1 MSKRLLFLACVA
13 LAACKNEAAV
23 DPGQSVTTVSL
34 SVSAEFVVV
43 GDSVLFTAR
52 VVDGNGQTV
61 SGASLQWSS
70 SNAAVATVS
79 SSGWVKGV
87 TAGEATITARSGTA
101 SASALFIVDPNPCSA
116 PTAFTVGEVRRL
128 RGATAFGCATLAAV
142 ATQQDFLYVVGNAKP
157 VQDDT
162 VTYTFSLSSI
172 AANAQ
177 PMASSLRLQD
187 PRDILAFQAMQQVD
201 AVENRLR
208 AYERKVTSDALP
220 RTQGRRTSLNG
231 AGAGLSVQAAAQVAA
246 PGDTVTIRVPNLN
259 TGKNICSDFIAIRAV
274 VRTVSA
280 RATIM
285 EDIAS
290 PTGKLTTTDYNEIA
304 TEFDNIIFPTDTL
317 WFGAPTDL
325 NNDQRVGILY
335 TPEVN
340 KLTPAGSGGIVGG
353 FFFGGD
359 LIKRSEYPTNNDC
372 RNQTNE
378 QEIFYLLAPDPNATI
393 NGNARTTAGVR
404 QVTRGTIAHE
414 FQHMINQSV
423 RQYNPEVKSFEVPWL
438 NEALSHFAEEAVG
451 RRVSGFTDFQ
461 SLTTLDINP
470 SIVQTNDYLA
480 FYRQNLTRFR
490 FWMLRPDTASPTSA
504 RTRTELAQRGAA
516 WALVRYAADQYSA
529 GNARAFFRKLAA
541 GPEVDITNLTLRA
554 GKTFDDI
561 VGGWTVANY
570 TDNLGV
576 ANLNARYTYP
586 SWDMRD
592 VMSGVNNN
600 TYPLLVTN
608 FPGTFTST
616 AISGSGNYYFHR
628 RPAGSGAVTLN
639 LRNAGSAATVTNSGA
654 RISIVRLN

>member
-1 MSKRLLFLACVA
+1 MKNRLLLLALVA
-13 LAACKNEAAV
+13 LAACRSEDTV
-23 DPGQSVTTVSL
+23 DPGQSATTVSL

-43 GDSVLFTAR
+43 GDSVQFTAR

-61 SGASLQWSS
+61 TGASLQWSS
-70 SNAAVATVS
+70 SNPAIATVS
-79 SSGWVKGV
+79 NTGWVKGV
-87 TAGEATITARSGTA
+87 APGEAAITARSGSAT
-101 SASALFIVDPNPCSA
+101 ASALFIVDPNPCAA
-116 PTAFTVGEVRRL
+116 PTAYAVGEVRRL
-128 RGATAFGCATLAAV
+128 RGSAAFGCTTLTAPAA
-142 ATQQDFLYVVGNAKP
+142 QQDFLYVVGNAKP

-162 VTYTFSLSSI
+162 LNFTFSLSSTS
-172 AANAQ
+172 ASAR
-177 PMASSLRLQD
+177 PLASSYGLRD
-187 PRDILAFQAMQQVD
+187 PRAILAMQAMQRVD
-201 AVENRLR
+201 DVENRLR
-208 AYERKVTSDALP
+208 AYERAVTSDALP
-220 RTQGRRTSLNG
+220 STQGRRRSLGG
-231 AGAGLSVQAAAQVAA
+231 AGSAMSVQAAAAVAA

-259 TGKNICSDFIAIRAV
+259 TGKNICRDFITVRAV

-285 EDIAS
+285 EDLAS
-290 PTGKLTTTDYNEIA
+290 PPGKLSTTDYNEIA
-304 TEFDNIIFPTDTL
+304 QEFDQVIFPADTL

-359 LIKRSEYPTNNDC
+359 LIRRNEYPATNDC

-423 RQYNPEVKSFEVPWL
+423 RQYNPEVKAFEVAWL
-438 NEALSHFAEEAVG
+438 NEALSHFAEEVVG
-451 RRVSGFTDFQ
+451 RRVSGFGDFQ
-461 SLTTLDINP
+461 SLRTSDVNP
-470 SIVQTNDYLA
+470 SASQQNDYLA

-490 FWMLRPDTASPTSA
+490 FWLLHPDTASPTSA

-516 WALVRYAADQYSA
+516 WALVRYAADHYSS
-529 GNARAFFRKLAA
+529 GNARAFFRNLAK
-541 GPEVDITNLTLRA
+541 GPEVDIANLTLRA
-554 GKTFDDI
+554 GRTFDEVI
-561 VGGWTVANY
+561 GGWLVANY
-570 TDNLGV
+570 TDNLAIPG
-576 ANLNARYTYP
+576 LNPRYTYA

-592 VMSGVNNN
+592 VQSGVNNGV
-600 TYPLLVTN
+600 YPLLVTS

-616 AISGSGNYYFHR
+616 SFSGSGNYYLHR
-628 RPAGSGAVTLN
+628 RAAGSPAVTLN
-639 LRNAGSAATVTNSGA
+639 LKTPGGGTVTNSGA
-654 RISIVRLN
+654 RIWVVRLN